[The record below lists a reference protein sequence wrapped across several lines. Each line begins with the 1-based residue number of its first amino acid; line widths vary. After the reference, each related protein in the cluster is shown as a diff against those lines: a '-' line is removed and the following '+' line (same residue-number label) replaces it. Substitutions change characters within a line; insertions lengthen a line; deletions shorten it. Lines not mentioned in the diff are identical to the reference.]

1 MRSNVT
7 RGGDRLT
14 DEVVIDPDHI
24 IQRGIG
30 GAVELPENGY
40 VLDLVVLYD
49 TSMISKYGDEVEA
62 RVAGSM
68 AHSQVLHLLRTNPAK
83 MQYNILATEALDF
96 QFLVADGLE

>member
-1 MRSNVT
+1 MRSDVT
-7 RGGDRLT
+7 RGGDRT
-14 DEVVIDPDHI
+14 DEVMIDPDHI
-24 IQRGIG
+24 VKAGIG

-68 AHSQVLHLLRTNPAK
+68 AHSQVLHLLLSL
-83 MQYNILATEALDF
+83 IHI
-96 QFLVADGLE
+96 